1 MPTDLDVRSLRA
13 ALYRWYRKNR
23 RDLPWR
29 ATNDPYAIWV
39 SEIMLQQ
46 TQVATVIPY
55 YERFLDRFPD
65 VETLARASEEDVL
78 GRWSGLGYYRRAR
91 ALHAGA
97 RVVMERHGGEVPK
110 DPEHLRR
117 LPGIGRYTA
126 GAIASV
132 AFGLPEPVLDGNVR
146 RVLSRLLAVA
156 GGTGVDGTL
165 WETAAVFARGK
176 HPGDVNQGLME
187 LGALVCTPRNP
198 ACPLCPWRTRCRGHA
213 TGSPEIFPEAR
224 PSPAVE
230 KRRVA
235 VGWVRRG
242 RRFLLERPG
251 EASPFRGTWD
261 VPAVELPDGSDALVS
276 RKALLDLG
284 IHPDGDT
291 PVATIRHGIMNRRL
305 TLEVFACRPPA
316 GGVAGDP
323 DRRWLDPDRLG
334 DTAVSGAT
342 RKIVRAVMADA

>member
-1 MPTDLDVRSLRA
+1 MPADLDMGALRT
-13 ALYRWYRKNR
+13 ALYRWYRENR

-29 ATNDPYAIWV
+29 ATDDPYSIWV

-65 VETLARASEEDVL
+65 VETLARASEDDVL
-78 GRWSGLGYYRRAR
+78 SRWSGLGYYRRAR

-97 RVVMERHGGEVPK
+97 QVVMERHGGEVPQ
-110 DPEHLRR
+110 DPDQLRR

-132 AFGLPEPVLDGNVR
+132 AFGLPEPILDGNVR
-146 RVLSRLLAVA
+146 RVLSRLLAAVGGA
-156 GGTGVDGTL
+156 GVERKL

-198 ACPLCPWRTRCRGHA
+198 DCPVCPWKTRCRARA
-213 TGSPEIFPEAR
+213 TSSPETFPEAR

-251 EASPFRGTWD
+251 NASPFRGTWD
-261 VPAVELPDGSDALVS
+261 VPAVELSDDGDAS
-276 RKALLDLG
+276 GSWSALIDLG
-284 IHPDGDT
+284 IRPHGDT
-291 PVATIRHGIMNRRL
+291 PVATLHHGIMNRRL
-305 TLEVFACRPPA
+305 TLEVFACSPPA
-316 GGVAGDP
+316 GGVGGDP

-342 RKIVRAVMADA
+342 RKIVRAVIADG